1 MPLSLSNVAIQQ
13 FHDTF
18 INKYQASALLGNTT
32 QTVMG
37 ARGDAYKFPI
47 QGSTVMDKRGAYQ
60 SMVPASDLDYE
71 QKIVTYEDYVNSI
84 MVDIFQA
91 KELEIDAL
99 ARLGRVHA
107 LAAQR
112 TEDQMVID
120 ALANAT
126 LPADNVI
133 QEPGGTNLTVE
144 KLLEATAILDA
155 NNVDP
160 DNRFLAISASQKQSL
175 LNQDKTT
182 SSLFVTDKNL
192 EDGQLMSFLG
202 FKIFT
207 IGNREEG
214 GLPKSGNI
222 RSCFAWQMESVG
234 RVYSMTPTTE
244 IDWVPVYQSWATISR
259 MRLGA
264 TALLEKGIVEIK
276 CDESA

>member
-13 FHDTF
+13 FHDNF
-18 INKYQASALLGNTT
+18 INKYQASALLGDTT

-37 ARGDAYKFPI
+37 ALGDAYKFPI
-47 QGSTVMDKRGAYQ
+47 QGSTVMDERGAFQ

-71 QKIVTYEDYVNSI
+71 QKIVTFKNYVKNI
-84 MVDIFQA
+84 PLDIFQS
-91 KELEIDAL
+91 KELEIDEL
-99 ARLGRVHA
+99 SRLGRVHA

-112 TEDQMVID
+112 TEDQVVID

-126 LPADNVI
+126 LPAGNVI

-144 KLLEATAILDA
+144 KLLEASAILDA

-160 DNRFLAISASQKQSL
+160 DNRFLAISANQKQSL

-182 SSLFVTDKNL
+182 SSLFVTDRNL
-192 EDGQLMSFLG
+192 MNGQLDTFLG

-214 GLPKSGNI
+214 GLPKAGNI
-222 RSCFAWQMESVG
+222 RSCFVWQMNSVG
-234 RVYSMTPTTE
+234 RVYSMTPTTD
-244 IDWVPVYQSWATISR
+244 IDWSAPHQSWLTISR
-259 MRLGA
+259 MRLGC
-264 TALLEKGIVEIK
+264 TSLLENGIVEIK
-276 CDESA
+276 CDETA